1 MRFYSVPLLFLGSVD
16 AFAPNGFPSGATTT
30 ITRTTPI
37 YSTKPQKENNV
48 VDALES
54 VDATVKGALSGM
66 ALAAVLW
73 AAPATMA
80 GNVASTFPDV
90 ASSNDVIASSVA
102 MAKEK
107 ASGSGTRVNKDPES
121 LLRYGLPINNKEV
134 GRQYVHAHI
143 TLHSCNYSVS
153 VRRSIHL
160 PQS

>member
-1 MRFYSVPLLFLGSVD
+1 MRFYSVSLLFLGSSVD
-16 AFAPNGFPSGATTT
+16 AFAPQGFPSGAT

-80 GNVASTFPDV
+80 GNVATTFPS
-90 ASSNDVIASSVA
+90 AAGNDVIASSVA

-134 GRQYVHAHI
+134 GRQYELCIVV
-143 TLHSCNYSVS
+143 L
-153 VRRSIHL
+153 
-160 PQS
+160 

>member
-1 MRFYSVPLLFLGSVD
+1 MRFYSVSLLFLGSSVE
-16 AFAPNGFPSGATTT
+16 AFAPQGFPSGAT

-80 GNVASTFPDV
+80 GNVASTFPNV

-134 GRQYVHAHI
+134 GRQYELCIVV
-143 TLHSCNYSVS
+143 L
-153 VRRSIHL
+153 
-160 PQS
+160 